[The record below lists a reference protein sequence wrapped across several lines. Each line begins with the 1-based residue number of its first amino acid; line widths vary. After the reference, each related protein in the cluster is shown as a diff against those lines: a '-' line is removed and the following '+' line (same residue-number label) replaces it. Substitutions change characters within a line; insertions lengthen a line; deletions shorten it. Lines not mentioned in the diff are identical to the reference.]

1 MHRNACSAGMTQH
14 SQHNAGES
22 RPLRQLILLLFTA
35 AVSFTLGIII
45 GRSSAPVQPIIKVTM
60 PAEVQPAAAQNF
72 NFYKALPKGETTA
85 LGSGINHRSTLPA
98 PATAPLPATISQTE
112 TAMPAVPAKSSKEVP
127 TAALKK
133 SGKDATQSAWILQA
147 SSSPREQDAQKLS
160 KRLRSKGYK
169 TEVKPV
175 QVKGKTWF
183 RVYVGPYTTVVAAK
197 EAAAKLSRQEG
208 LTPIARKI

>member
-1 MHRNACSAGMTQH
+1 MSAHQ
-14 SQHNAGES
+14 QHNSGDS
-22 RPLRQLILLLFTA
+22 RPLRQLFLLFFTA
-35 AVSFTLGIII
+35 AVSFALGIII
-45 GRSSAPVQPIIKVTM
+45 GRSNTPVQPIIKVTM
-60 PAEVQPAAAQNF
+60 PAEIQPADAQNF

-85 LGSGINHRSTLPA
+85 LGSGINHRSTLPKQTT
-98 PATAPLPATISQTE
+98 PPPTNRQTE
-112 TAMPAVPAKSSKEVP
+112 ASIPAFPAEGSLEP
-127 TAALKK
+127 LAAAKK
-133 SGKDATQSAWILQA
+133 SGKDAAQSAWILQA
-147 SSSPREQDAQKLS
+147 SSSPREQDAQHLS

-183 RVYVGPYTTVVAAK
+183 RVYVGPFTTAAATK

>member
-1 MHRNACSAGMTQH
+1 MSQH

-22 RPLRQLILLLFTA
+22 RPLRQLFLLLFTA
-35 AVSFTLGIII
+35 AVSFALGIII
-45 GRSSAPVQPIIKVTM
+45 GRSSAPIQPIIKVTM
-60 PAEVQPAAAQNF
+60 PAGIQPAAAQNF

-85 LGSGINHRSTLPA
+85 LGSGINHKSTLAA
-98 PATAPLPATISQTE
+98 PVTPPPTATRQAETTI
-112 TAMPAVPAKSSKEVP
+112 PAVPVESAKEAP
-127 TAALKK
+127 IAAQK
-133 SGKDATQSAWILQA
+133 SGKDAAQSTWILQA
-147 SSSPREQDAQKLS
+147 SSSPREQEAQSLS
-160 KRLRSKGYK
+160 KRLRGKGYK

-183 RVYVGPYTTVVAAK
+183 RVYVGPYTTAAATK

>member
-1 MHRNACSAGMTQH
+1 MSSHQQLNS
-14 SQHNAGES
+14 GES
-22 RPLRQLILLLFTA
+22 RPLRQLFLLLFTA
-35 AVSFTLGIII
+35 VVSFALGIII

-85 LGSGINHRSTLPA
+85 LGSGINHKSTLA
-98 PATAPLPATISQTE
+98 SQTAPPPTASHQAE
-112 TAMPAVPAKSSKEVP
+112 RAMPAVLAENSKEAPP
-127 TAALKK
+127 TAQK
-133 SGKDATQSAWILQA
+133 SGKDAGQNAWILQA
-147 SSSPREQDAQKLS
+147 SSSPREQDAQSLS

-183 RVYVGPYTTVVAAK
+183 RVYVGPYTTAAATK
-197 EAAAKLSRQEG
+197 EAAAKLSRKEG
-208 LTPIARKI
+208 LKPIARKI

>member
-1 MHRNACSAGMTQH
+1 MSQH
-14 SQHNAGES
+14 SQNNAGGS
-22 RPLRQLILLLFTA
+22 RPLRQLFLLFFTA
-35 AVSFTLGIII
+35 AVSFALGIII
-45 GRSSAPVQPIIKVTM
+45 GRSSTPVQPIIKVTM
-60 PAEVQPAAAQNF
+60 PAEIQPAAAQNF

-85 LGSGINHRSTLPA
+85 LGSGINHRSTLPKQTT
-98 PATAPLPATISQTE
+98 PPPTANRQTE
-112 TAMPAVPAKSSKEVP
+112 ASIPAVPAESSQESL
-127 TAALKK
+127 AAAKK
-133 SGKDATQSAWILQA
+133 SGKDAAQSTWILQA
-147 SSSPREQDAQKLS
+147 SSSPREEDAQRLS

-183 RVYVGPYTTVVAAK
+183 RVYVGPFTTAAATK

>member
-85 LGSGINHRSTLPA
+85 LGSGINHRSTLPKQAA
-98 PATAPLPATISQTE
+98 PPPTASRQMEASIPALPAESSQE
-112 TAMPAVPAKSSKEVP
+112 PL
-127 TAALKK
+127 AAAQK
-133 SGKDATQSAWILQA
+133 SGKDAAQGAWILQA

>member
-1 MHRNACSAGMTQH
+1 MVPQQQH
-14 SQHNAGES
+14 TSGES
-22 RPLRQLILLLFTA
+22 RPLRQLFLLLFTA
-35 AVSFTLGIII
+35 AVSFGLGIII

-60 PAEVQPAAAQNF
+60 PAEVQPAAGQNF

-85 LGSGINHRSTLPA
+85 LGSGINHRSALAPA
-98 PATAPLPATISQTE
+98 PPPAVISPAE
-112 TAMPAVPAKSSKEVP
+112 TATPDAPAESFKETPPTSQKSDKEGSK
-127 TAALKK
+127 
-133 SGKDATQSAWILQA
+133 SIWILQA
-147 SSSPREQDAQKLS
+147 SSSPREQDAQSLS

-183 RVYVGPYTTVVAAK
+183 RVYVGPYTTAAATK
-197 EAAAKLSRQEG
+197 EAATKLSRQEG

>member
-1 MHRNACSAGMTQH
+1 MSQQD
-14 SQHNAGES
+14 QHNSGES
-22 RPLRQLILLLFTA
+22 RPLRQLFLLLFTA
-35 AVSFTLGIII
+35 AVSFALGIII

-60 PAEVQPAAAQNF
+60 PPEVQPTAVQNY

-85 LGSGINHRSTLPA
+85 LGSGINHRSA
-98 PATAPLPATISQTE
+98 PTAQTTPPPVASRQEE
-112 TAMPAVPAKSSKEVP
+112 TVMPAMPDEISKESP
-127 TAALKK
+127 TATQKVGKEK
-133 SGKDATQSAWILQA
+133 SKSAWILQA
-147 SSSPREQDAQKLS
+147 SSSPREEDAKNLS

-183 RVYVGPYTTVVAAK
+183 RVYVGPYPTAAATK

>member
-1 MHRNACSAGMTQH
+1 M
-14 SQHNAGES
+14 SQHGQHNSGES
-22 RPLRQLILLLFTA
+22 RPLRQLFLLLFTA
-35 AVSFTLGIII
+35 AVSFALGIII

-60 PAEVQPAAAQNF
+60 PTEVQPAAAQNY

-85 LGSGINHRSTLPA
+85 LGSGINHRSALVAQTTPPPVVTRHEETVIPA
-98 PATAPLPATISQTE
+98 ISGETSKKPPATIQKT
-112 TAMPAVPAKSSKEVP
+112 
-127 TAALKK
+127 
-133 SGKDATQSAWILQA
+133 GKDKSKSAWILQA
-147 SSSPREQDAQKLS
+147 SSSPREEDAKNLS

-183 RVYVGPYTTVVAAK
+183 RVYVGPYTTAAATK

-208 LTPIARKI
+208 LTPIARKL

>member
-1 MHRNACSAGMTQH
+1 MTQPY
-14 SQHNAGES
+14 SHNSGES
-22 RPLRQLILLLFTA
+22 RPLRQIVLLLFTA
-35 AVSFTLGIII
+35 AVSFVLGIII
-45 GRSSAPVQPIIKVTM
+45 GRSSAPVQPIIKVSM
-60 PAEVQPAAAQNF
+60 PTETRTAAAQNF

-98 PATAPLPATISQTE
+98 SAAPPPATMSQTKA
-112 TAMPAVPAKSSKEVP
+112 AMPAVTTAERSSKP
-127 TAALKK
+127 SPSTPIQK
-133 SGKDATQSAWILQA
+133 SGKEEGQTSWILQA
-147 SSSPREQDAQKLS
+147 SASSREVDAQSLG

-183 RVYVGPYTTVVAAK
+183 RVYVGPYATAAAAK

>member
-1 MHRNACSAGMTQH
+1 MSQH
-14 SQHNAGES
+14 SQNNAGES
-22 RPLRQLILLLFTA
+22 RPLRQLFLLLFTA
-35 AVSFTLGIII
+35 AVSFALGIII

-60 PAEVQPAAAQNF
+60 PAEIQPAAAQNF

-85 LGSGINHRSTLPA
+85 LGSGINHHSA
-98 PATAPLPATISQTE
+98 LPATTPPPTTISQEAT
-112 TAMPAVPAKSSKEVP
+112 TPPADPTPKPKESPTLTQKSVQEEVQ
-127 TAALKK
+127 
-133 SGKDATQSAWILQA
+133 DAWILQA
-147 SSSPREQDAQKLS
+147 SSSPREESAQSLS

-175 QVKGKTWF
+175 LIKGKTWF
-183 RVYVGPYTTVVAAK
+183 RVYVGPYTTAAATK

>member
-1 MHRNACSAGMTQH
+1 MASHQ
-14 SQHNAGES
+14 QHNSGES
-22 RPLRQLILLLFTA
+22 RPLRQLFLLLFTA
-35 AVSFTLGIII
+35 AVSFALGIII

-60 PAEVQPAAAQNF
+60 PAEVQPAAGQNF

-85 LGSGINHRSTLPA
+85 LGSGINHRSALAAPTPPPPA
-98 PATAPLPATISQTE
+98 IISQTE
-112 TAMPAVPAKSSKEVP
+112 TATPDASAEKSKETP
-127 TAALKK
+127 AAPQK
-133 SGKDATQSAWILQA
+133 SGKEENKRTWILQA
-147 SSSPREQDAQKLS
+147 SSSPREQDAQSLS

-183 RVYVGPYTTVVAAK
+183 RVYVGPYTTAAATK

>member
-1 MHRNACSAGMTQH
+1 MTH
-14 SQHNAGES
+14 PYSHNSGES
-22 RPLRQLILLLFTA
+22 RPLRQIVLLLFTA
-35 AVSFTLGIII
+35 AVSFVLGMII
-45 GRSSAPVQPIIKVTM
+45 GRSSAPVQPIIKVSM
-60 PAEVQPAAAQNF
+60 PTESQPAAAQNF

-98 PATAPLPATISQTE
+98 PETPPPATMSQTE
-112 TAMPAVPAKSSKEVP
+112 TARPAVAPVERTSEPSTP
-127 TAALKK
+127 IQK
-133 SGKDATQSAWILQA
+133 SGKEERQTSWILQA
-147 SSSPREQDAQKLS
+147 SASSREEDAQSLG

-169 TEVKPV
+169 AEVKPV

-183 RVYVGPYTTVVAAK
+183 RVYVGPYTTAGAAK

>member
-1 MHRNACSAGMTQH
+1 MAPQQ
-14 SQHNAGES
+14 QHNSGES
-22 RPLRQLILLLFTA
+22 RPLRQLFLLLFTA
-35 AVSFTLGIII
+35 AVSFALGIII

-60 PAEVQPAAAQNF
+60 PAEVQPAAGQNF

-85 LGSGINHRSTLPA
+85 LGSGINHRSALAAPTPPPA
-98 PATAPLPATISQTE
+98 LSSQAETAPPD
-112 TAMPAVPAKSSKEVP
+112 VPAERSKETP
-127 TAALKK
+127 AASQKTGKEESK
-133 SGKDATQSAWILQA
+133 STWILQA
-147 SSSPREQDAQKLS
+147 SSSPREQDAQSLS

-183 RVYVGPYTTVVAAK
+183 RVYVGPYTTAAATK

>member
-1 MHRNACSAGMTQH
+1 MSHHHQNS
-14 SQHNAGES
+14 SGES

-35 AVSFTLGIII
+35 VVSFALGAII

-60 PAEVQPAAAQNF
+60 PAEVQPVPEQNF

-85 LGSGINHRSTLPA
+85 LGSGINLPVQ
-98 PATAPLPATISQTE
+98 TAPP
-112 TAMPAVPAKSSKEVP
+112 P
-127 TAALKK
+127 TATSKVERTT
-133 SGKDATQSAWILQA
+133 SSERNPENVEEQSSWILQA
-147 SSSPREQDAQKLS
+147 SSSPREQDAENLS

-175 QVKGKTWF
+175 QIKGKTWF
-183 RVYVGPYTTVVAAK
+183 RVYVGPYKNETATK

-208 LTPIARKI
+208 LSPFARKI

>member
-1 MHRNACSAGMTQH
+1 MAPQQ
-14 SQHNAGES
+14 QHNSGES
-22 RPLRQLILLLFTA
+22 RPLRQLFLLLFTA
-35 AVSFTLGIII
+35 AVSFALGIII

-60 PAEVQPAAAQNF
+60 PAEVQPAAGQNF

-85 LGSGINHRSTLPA
+85 LGSGINHRSALAAPTPPPA
-98 PATAPLPATISQTE
+98 LSSQAETAPPD
-112 TAMPAVPAKSSKEVP
+112 VPAERSKKTPAAPQKTGKEESKS
-127 TAALKK
+127 T
-133 SGKDATQSAWILQA
+133 WILQA
-147 SSSPREQDAQKLS
+147 SSSPREQDAQSLS

-183 RVYVGPYTTVVAAK
+183 RVYVGPYTTAAATK